1 LNSSKHANDPIIGLS
16 VDSFMDTDRELQ
28 DDSTAAN
35 GLDEINEHNTVMEID
50 MPYLCLICHRRCK
63 SARGLELVSVVVI

>member
-1 LNSSKHANDPIIGLS
+1 
-16 VDSFMDTDRELQ
+16 MDTDRELQ

-35 GLDEINEHNTVMEID
+35 GLDNINEHDTVMEID
-50 MPYLCLICHRRCK
+50 MQYLCLICHRRCK